1 MINQL
6 RLPGLIAS
14 NYCSDYT
21 TKIVYC
27 SVYGITSGTYV
38 GLMSAVL
45 IDLIGLESFVQA
57 FGIQLFCTGSGR
69 IIGPPIIGK
78 FKTECIAQVSA
89 HNNIYIFPYFIQ
101 VHFLTQLETIMLVF
115 PLLALSS

>member
-1 MINQL
+1 M
-6 RLPGLIAS
+6 
-14 NYCSDYT
+14 DYT
-21 TKIVYC
+21 TQIVYC
-27 SVYGITSGTYV
+27 LVYGITSGTYI

-78 FKTECIAQVSA
+78 FKTKGLVQVYA
-89 HNNIYIFPYFIQ
+89 HYIFPFLVQ
-101 VHFLTQLETIMLVF
+101 VHFMTQLETIMWGF
-115 PLLALSS
+115 PLPALYS